1 MSTLPE
7 GYSPESCHWCYQGDM
22 LVGEVSPHRQE
33 WCVQC
38 GTVRVLFAQL
48 GWSYQV
54 SDLARKHPCTGKG
67 AFLSEVPTR
76 ALPPLRTKRLGRGLK
91 DLIAQNPI
99 ANYRGLFPVPK
110 KED

>member
-22 LVGEVSPHRQE
+22 LVGESSFHRQE

-38 GTVRVLFAQL
+38 GTVRVWFDRT

-54 SDLARKHPCTGKG
+54 SDLARAHPCAGEG
-67 AFLSEVPTR
+67 QFLSEVPSR
-76 ALPPLRTKRLGRGLK
+76 ALPPLRKRRLGRGLK
-91 DLIAQNPI
+91 DLLPHAGSTVI
-99 ANYRGLFPVPK
+99 RGLFPIPGK
-110 KED
+110 KP